1 MGPQAVDQIL
11 MSRQFSH
18 DLQFCLCR
26 LAARFVEVDDLGD
39 EWLGGTILVVG
50 AKDLS
55 KAALAEA
62 LILGDVV
69 GGAGEAFDANSL
81 FGLHR

>member
-1 MGPQAVDQIL
+1 MSPQAVDQVL
-11 MSRQFSH
+11 MSWQFSH

-26 LAARFVEVDDLGD
+26 LAARFMEVDNLGD
-39 EWLGGTILVVG
+39 EWLAGTIAVVG

-55 KAALAEA
+55 KATLAEA
-62 LILGDVV
+62 LILRDVV
-69 GGAGEAFDANSL
+69 RSAGEAFDSYAL